1 VLRTPELK
9 EVDVWLLNEFDLG
22 MARSGQHHTVR
33 LLAYA
38 LGLNYAW
45 GVEFVELSNGNKEEQ
60 QRTSGQ
66 TNQHGLHGNAI
77 LSRWPLHEVE
87 VVRMPGMAPLFN
99 GTGSETA
106 FGHEKRLGS
115 RMTIFAN
122 TGPPASKL
130 IVAATHTQTSWGR
143 HKTHTSAVVQI
154 MLSHLQGRVSGA
166 NASKWLMGK
175 DASDPL
181 VLLGGDTWPETCKWL
196 GLRSMVRGRS
206 PTAVVTQGKVVVT
219 RNKPMDDY
227 ICGSAGFTTFGA
239 PRRIAGVGHPT
250 NGSGLPEFTLS
261 DHVFVST
268 QLSWP

>member
-1 VLRTPELK
+1 M
-9 EVDVWLLNEFDLG
+9 WLLNEFDLG